1 MDGIKL
7 LITLN
12 KDGVKENISLS
23 ITREKSIEIRK
34 IMSEG
39 NEEKIIDFFKNIT
52 DISGVEHNIDFNEIE
67 GLELGI

>member
-34 IMSEG
+34 VMAEG
-39 NEEKIIDFFKNIT
+39 NEEKITDFFRSIT
-52 DISGVEHNIDFNEIE
+52 DISGVEYNIDFDKVE
-67 GLELGI
+67 GIELGV